1 MYLLFSLLLTAL
13 AVALAVCYVVFSRR
27 SARAGAVQ
35 AALEAENRMLRE
47 ASGQLR
53 AQAEAE
59 ASRLRADAERR
70 AQAQEEEFS
79 RRLADE
85 RTRSAR
91 QRQEQEEA
99 FARRLEEERGAEAL
113 RQRRMA
119 AEFENISNRLLQ
131 SHAKEFSELSRK
143 QVGDLLQPLQA
154 DLKGFREQVEKAYGD
169 ESKQR
174 FSLEEQIKRLVEAS
188 TRLGEDADNLAR
200 ALRGDSKMQGDWGEM
215 ILAHILE
222 ASGLKEGEHYF
233 VQEVLRDE
241 QTGLPL
247 RNEETGSR
255 MQPDVIVRYPGG
267 REMIIDA
274 KVSLTAYASYV
285 NAPDEAA
292 RAQALKEHILSVR
305 KHIDEL
311 STKDYS
317 AYDAKAPDFVMMFMP
332 SEPAYLLAL
341 QEVPELWSEAYAK
354 KVVLMSPTNLITALR
369 LALDLWKREYQAQ
382 NVQKIVDRG
391 TKLYE
396 KVVTF
401 TETFSS
407 VGVAI
412 DRAREQFDRAYGQ
425 LKDGRGSVLTQ
436 VEQLRQLGLNPKKR
450 IAPSLLSGE
459 EPGGGGKAL
468 PEGEESGGG
477 SREK

>member
-1 MYLLFSLLLTAL
+1 MDLFSFLLVLAL
-13 AVALAVCYVVFSRR
+13 AVALAVCYVLLSRR
-27 SARAGAVQ
+27 SARSEAARS
-35 AALEAENRMLRE
+35 ALEAENRMLRE
-47 ASGQLR
+47 AEEQRRQQAETELGR
-53 AQAEAE
+53 VRAEAE
-59 ASRLRADAERR
+59 QRMQALRDEFAQRLE
-70 AQAQEEEFS
+70 
-79 RRLADE
+79 DE
-85 RTRSAR
+85 RTRFAR
-91 QRQEQEEA
+91 QKQEQEAA
-99 FARRLEEERGAEAL
+99 FARRLEEEREADAV
-113 RQRRMA
+113 RQRRMTT
-119 AEFENISNRLLQ
+119 EFENISTRLLQ
-131 SHAKEFSELSRK
+131 VNSKEFSELSRK
-143 QVGDLLQPLQA
+143 QVGDLLQPLQS
-154 DLKGFREQVEKAYGD
+154 DLKGFKEQVEKAYGD
-169 ESKQR
+169 EARQR
-174 FSLEEQIKRLVEAS
+174 FSLKEQIKNLVEAS
-188 TRLGEDADNLAR
+188 GRLGEDANNLAR

-215 ILAHILE
+215 ILTHILE

-241 QTGLPL
+241 ETGLSL
-247 RNEETGSR
+247 RNEDTGSR

-267 REMIIDA
+267 REMIIDS
-274 KVSLTAYASYV
+274 KVSLTAYAAYV
-285 NAPDEAA
+285 NAPDDRA

-311 STKDYS
+311 SAKDYS

-401 TETFSS
+401 TETFSA

-412 DRAREQFDRAYGQ
+412 GRARELFERAYGQ
-425 LKDGRGSVLTQ
+425 LKDGRGSVLVQ
-436 VEQLRQLGLNPKKR
+436 VEQLRHMGLNPKKR
-450 IAPSLLSGE
+450 IASSFMPNE
-459 EPGGGGKAL
+459 EEVADKAL
-468 PEGEESGGG
+468 PEAGKSD
-477 SREK
+477 

>member
-13 AVALAVCYVVFSRR
+13 TVALAVCYVVFSRR

-70 AQAQEEEFS
+70 VQAQEEEFS

-85 RTRSAR
+85 CARSAR
-91 QRQEQEEA
+91 QRQEQEVA

-292 RAQALKEHILSVR
+292 REI
-305 KHIDEL
+305 
-311 STKDYS
+311 
-317 AYDAKAPDFVMMFMP
+317 
-332 SEPAYLLAL
+332 
-341 QEVPELWSEAYAK
+341 
-354 KVVLMSPTNLITALR
+354 
-369 LALDLWKREYQAQ
+369 
-382 NVQKIVDRG
+382 G
-391 TKLYE
+391 
-396 KVVTF
+396 
-401 TETFSS
+401 
-407 VGVAI
+407 
-412 DRAREQFDRAYGQ
+412 RAH
-425 LKDGRGSVLTQ
+425 V
-436 VEQLRQLGLNPKKR
+436 
-450 IAPSLLSGE
+450 
-459 EPGGGGKAL
+459 
-468 PEGEESGGG
+468 
-477 SREK
+477 